1 MGEPELARV
10 GRCTDAGWVRALIPL
25 DKLLA
30 HAGMLPPLDV
40 PHHLR
45 ADEWHTYREGII
57 LPSTGPGS
65 LVDVGLDKVR
75 TSAAHLLM
83 SGPVTT
89 GHVTRKGSN
98 CMYAG
103 YDMISH
109 RRMKS
114 GKSQSPSLNRRQ
126 HAPW

>member
-1 MGEPELARV
+1 M
-10 GRCTDAGWVRALIPL
+10 

-45 ADEWHTYREGII
+45 ADEWHTYREGIV
-57 LPSTGPGS
+57 LPGMGPGS
-65 LVDVGLDKVR
+65 LVDVGLDKVH
-75 TSAAHLLM
+75 TSAAHLLV
-83 SGPVTT
+83 SGPVTS
-89 GHVTRKGSN
+89 GHVVRKGSN

-109 RRMKS
+109 RRKS
-114 GKSQSPSLNRRQ
+114 YGESQSQFLDCR
-126 HAPW
+126 